1 MGHFRKLSSVAF
13 FVVLISSI
21 GLVNIPYMP
30 QASAHGFFD
39 LVQENS
45 DSSDPLDDGISP
57 SILNDAQRFF
67 PTVSDNLVA
76 VDITLI
82 SEGGSP
88 PGDFIVRIYEVN
100 EGFSIIATETVSFS
114 SLTMV
119 PDDPVTFHVDL
130 TSAPALV
137 AGIDYYL
144 DVSASVPT
152 DAQWLFHS
160 VDQISPGSAFFAG
173 TDSTT
178 SDFWFKTSMLNP
190 VVVGGCVVDQ
200 ENDQPVDGQVPLD
213 VISSGTFNDAQDFI
227 LSASG
232 DVVVVDVEVVSESGS
247 PPGNLI
253 VRIYDDT
260 KTFVEVEGTVPIPAL
275 SPNIP
280 QIISVSMPP
289 NFLVGGDTYSIDV
302 SVDTASD
309 LTWARNSATDT
320 YPPGVSFSN
329 GAGQSADYNFAI
341 CVFFDTAA
349 LIATVNILA
358 DCAVD
363 ASGAADF
370 GSLTPGFPSSEEV
383 VTLDVTGSAD
393 ADIHYNADHWFG
405 IPAGPTIMDVSATAF
420 DTIGSTTYAS
430 KTPFP
435 HVSAPIV
442 GVGNLGVVSAST
454 LLPTF
459 LQVLPNLLD
468 ESFSGFLNQDIFVTF
483 ACVID
488 FLTITGSP
496 DSGLAGDPVTGM
508 TSVEFRDYLG
518 NVDPSFIGQI
528 TLEIDQDST
537 GGVAV
542 LTCSVCVNG
551 VATLPAAIAGTVVM
565 PADLVI
571 NTPGTFTFIVQFE
584 STDPFETASFTLT

>member
-1 MGHFRKLSSVAF
+1 MGHIKKLSSVAF

-21 GLVNIPYMP
+21 GLVNVPYMP
-30 QASAHGFFD
+30 QAAADGFVD
-39 LVQENS
+39 LDQPNF
-45 DSSDPLDDGISP
+45 DSSELINNGIS
-57 SILNDAQRFF
+57 SGTLNDAQRIF
-67 PTVSDNLVA
+67 PTVTGDLLA
-76 VDITLI
+76 VDITVI
-82 SEGGSP
+82 SPALGFPS
-88 PGDFIVRIYEVN
+88 GDMIVRIYDSTISEIAS
-100 EGFSIIATETVSFS
+100 ESISFS
-114 SLTMV
+114 TIPMPIFVSA
-119 PDDPVTFHVDL
+119 TFHVDF
-130 TSAPALV
+130 TTPPALV
-137 AGIDYYL
+137 AGDEYY
-144 DVSASVPT
+144 
-152 DAQWLFHS
+152 
-160 VDQISPGSAFFAG
+160 
-173 TDSTT
+173 
-178 SDFWFKTSMLNP
+178 
-190 VVVGGCVVDQ
+190 
-200 ENDQPVDGQVPLD
+200 
-213 VISSGTFNDAQDFI
+213 
-227 LSASG
+227 
-232 DVVVVDVEVVSESGS
+232 
-247 PPGNLI
+247 
-253 VRIYDDT
+253 
-260 KTFVEVEGTVPIPAL
+260 
-275 SPNIP
+275 
-280 QIISVSMPP
+280 
-289 NFLVGGDTYSIDV
+289 IDV
-302 SVDTASD
+302 STSVS
-309 LTWARNSATDT
+309 TDVHWHFHNADQIAGNGIFNTIESTPDFQFST
-320 YPPGVSFSN
+320 YMSV
-329 GAGQSADYNFAI
+329 ADS
-341 CVFFDTAA
+341 
-349 LIATVNILA
+349 LIGTVNILA

-420 DTIGSTTYAS
+420 DTIGSTTHAS

-442 GVGNLGVVSAST
+442 GIGNLGVVSAST

-496 DSGLAGDPVTGM
+496 ASGLVGIPISGM
-508 TSVEFRDYLG
+508 TSAEFRDYLG
-518 NVDPSFIGQI
+518 NVDTSFIGQI

-551 VATLPAAIAGTVVM
+551 VATLPAAAGIATI

-571 NTPGTFTFIVQFE
+571 NLPGTFTFIVQFE